1 MSSRARTERHH
12 RGDSKRGPRSSGRY
26 TPPSRDRVRIRPR
39 WRQLAGWVLVV
50 VGLVLAALNGLM
62 YMDDDLR
69 LLPGGFSLL
78 YVPAGLPVAAAGA
91 WLLGLF
97 DEGQTTYR

>member
-1 MSSRARTERHH
+1 M
-12 RGDSKRGPRSSGRY
+12 
-26 TPPSRDRVRIRPR
+26 RPR
-39 WRQLAGWVLVV
+39 WHRPAGWVLVV
-50 VGLVLAALNGLM
+50 VGLAFAALNGLM
-62 YMDDDLR
+62 YMSDDLR

-97 DEGQTTYR
+97 DQGQTTYR